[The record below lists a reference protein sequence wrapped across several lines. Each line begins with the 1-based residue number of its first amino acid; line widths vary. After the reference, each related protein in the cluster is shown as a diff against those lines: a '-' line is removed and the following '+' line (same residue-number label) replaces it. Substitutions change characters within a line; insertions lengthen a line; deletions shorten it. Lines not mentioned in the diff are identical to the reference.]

1 MEVEKTKGNEEKKNK
16 SSRIFEKILN
26 KCITELNIPWRILDA
41 LKDSGCLVIGDV
53 VQKNEKELIT
63 DGLLDKK
70 SVKELKIALE
80 ELNLRLGMEVNEHLE
95 LSNREKTV
103 REALGRNIDELHLSD
118 EVKQHLK
125 KWCLTT
131 ATDLVQIDKDCIRNH
146 DGLGEDAIKE
156 IDKAIGKLNL
166 HYGSKFYLGI
176 DLYKYLK
183 ELHEKEQR
191 EVFSKKTIDLLELP
205 EEIIIEFENDGI
217 VTISDLMKKISEVSG
232 IEKLN
237 VRQETIDVLK
247 KKHIVSICELWHILL
262 RAYEDL
268 LNRTSKCK

>member
-1 MEVEKTKGNEEKKNK
+1 MIRAELNP
-16 SSRIFEKILN
+16 SRKLRKILN
-26 KCITELNIPWRILDA
+26 TYITELDIPWRILDA
-41 LKDSGCLVIGDV
+41 LKDSGCLIIGDV

-80 ELNLRLGMEVNEHLE
+80 ELNLRLGMEVNEYLE

-118 EVKQHLK
+118 KTKQQLK
-125 KWCLTT
+125 KWGLTT
-131 ATDLVQIDKDCIRNH
+131 AIDLVKIDKDFIINH
-146 DGLGEDAIKE
+146 DGLGEDTIPE

-183 ELHEKEQR
+183 ELHEKQQL
-191 EVFSKKTIDLLELP
+191 EVFNDKTIDLLDLP

-217 VTISDLMKKISEVSG
+217 VTISDLMIKISEVSG

-247 KKHIVSICELWHILL
+247 KKHIVSILELWHILL
-262 RAYEDL
+262 RAHKDVL
-268 LNRTSKCK
+268 DRTIKCK

>member
-1 MEVEKTKGNEEKKNK
+1 MKKVK
-16 SSRIFEKILN
+16 IESSRKLRKILN
-26 KCITELNIPWRILDA
+26 THITELDIPWRILDA
-41 LKDSGCLVIGDV
+41 LKDSGCLIIGDV

-103 REALGRNIDELHLSD
+103 REALGRSIDELHLSD
-118 EVKQHLK
+118 KTKQQLK
-125 KWCLTT
+125 KWGLTT
-131 ATDLVQIDKDCIRNH
+131 ATDLVKIDKDFIRNH
-146 DGLGEDAIKE
+146 EGLGEDAIKE

-183 ELHEKEQR
+183 ELHEKQQL
-191 EVFSKKTIDLLELP
+191 EVFNDKTIDLLDLP

-217 VTISDLMKKISEVSG
+217 VTISDLMIKISEVSG

-247 KKHIVSICELWHILL
+247 KKHIVSILELWHILR

-268 LNRTSKCK
+268 LDRTKKR